1 MSSSPTS
8 IFSGSPSRRSR
19 ARRDIPSE
27 GGVPPIR
34 AQAENDG
41 VLARRSNRRNRARRH
56 EVGGITKLIEE
67 DEDIGVLVLGA
78 SKDPSGPGPLVSNS
92 CRRQA
97 GGHLSGAHH
106 RGVDLGKARSSYY
119 RSLDWRPDRLRC
131 LAAGQ
136 RATSAIATKSRRGP
150 ENQVPFT
157 VGVIV
162 LCAKMAKADGSV
174 TTDEVKAFKEAFNVS
189 AAEMKQA
196 ARIFNLAKQDVT
208 GYEPCAEQ
216 LVTVFKGNRKLLE
229 DVLEGLFHV
238 AKADE
243 EVHPQE
249 EQFLGQV
256 AKLFGFT
263 DTEFSYIKAR
273 HVTAAKRN
281 PYDVLG
287 CLDFAVAGAKYGLE

>member
-1 MSSSPTS
+1 MSIWGKLAAATTDLS
-8 IFSGSPSRRSR
+8 IGGLIGALLGSR
-19 ARRDIPSE
+19 AARDVRE
-27 GGVPPIR
+27 GH
-34 AQAENDG
+34 QEQ
-41 VLARRSNRRNRARRH
+41 
-56 EVGGITKLIEE
+56 E
-67 DEDIGVLVLGA
+67 
-78 SKDPSGPGPLVSNS
+78 
-92 CRRQA
+92 
-97 GGHLSGAHH
+97 
-106 RGVDLGKARSSYY
+106 
-119 RSLDWRPDRLRC
+119 
-131 LAAGQ
+131 
-136 RATSAIATKSRRGP
+136 GP
-150 ENQVPFT
+150 ENQLPFT

-196 ARIFNLAKQDVT
+196 ARTFNLAKQDTT
-208 GYEPCAEQ
+208 GYESCAEQ
-216 LVTVFKGNRKLLE
+216 LVTVLKGNRKLLE

-287 CLDFAVAGAKYGLE
+287 VKPSVSDEELEESVPHACRRQSSGPTYRAWRAEGVVNIATEKVATLSDAYDAIVKERSI